1 MERLRSKVK
10 PSVVVGL
17 VLVVVSLGLLR
28 FFQLSDADLFWIVL
42 MGFGV
47 VIFVVGSKW
56 VLDGVSLFTDYRG
69 MWPVFGAAMT
79 IAWLIHA
86 AQVETYAANSW
97 IGEFFGNVTV
107 YVTLALLRLSHVPVT
122 ATGGILSF
130 GAPSLVGAV
139 EVTPLCGGF
148 LSVLMFIAAFTFVTV
163 DVGRSLGLWR
173 LSLLLLSGVSMTIVS
188 ALLRVYVVTLAG
200 FYWGWD
206 ALNFAHTYLGYILF
220 LSVASLFWYTS
231 LEWSKHLK
239 PSNPPSS
246 LTLQ

>member
-17 VLVVVSLGLLR
+17 AFVVVSLDLLR
-28 FFQLSDADLFWIVL
+28 FFQLSDANPFWITL
-42 MGFGV
+42 MGVGV
-47 VIFVVGSKW
+47 VMFVTGSKW
-56 VLDGVSLFTDYRG
+56 VLDGVSRFTEYRS
-69 MWPVFGAAMT
+69 MWPVFGAAMS

-107 YVTLALLRLSHVPVT
+107 YVTLALLHTSHVPVT

-148 LSVLMFIAAFTFVTV
+148 LSVLMFIAAFSFVTV

-173 LSLLLLSGVSMTIVS
+173 LSLLLLLGVSMTIVA
-188 ALLRVYVVTLAG
+188 ALLRVYVVTLVG

-206 ALNFAHTYLGYILF
+206 VLNLTHTYLGYILF
-220 LSVASLFWYTS
+220 LSVASLFWYVS
-231 LEWSKHLK
+231 LEWSNHLR
-239 PSNPPSS
+239 
-246 LTLQ
+246 LR